1 MANKRPTLQAEKR
14 TILGKNVKKL
24 RREGFTPG
32 NIYGRGIPSV
42 SIQVNSTEFAQLYKE
57 VGGTGLVDISLD
69 GEVRPILIQN
79 VHRNPLTRVFLHADM
94 FQVNLKEKI
103 KAMIPVVTVGEPA
116 AVAEKVGL
124 LLQPLSEV
132 EVEALPADLPE
143 KLEVNVEALAA
154 IDDQVT
160 VADIT
165 APKDVTIL
173 TDVEQVVAKI
183 AELVTE
189 EAQEQAEADAA
200 AAEEAKAEGEGEAPA
215 EGEAPEGEKSEATEE
230 KAEATE

>member
-14 TILGKNVKKL
+14 TVLGKKVKKL
-24 RREGFTPG
+24 RKEGFTPG
-32 NIYGRGIPSV
+32 NIYGKGIPSV
-42 SIQVNSTEFAQLYKE
+42 SVQVNATEFAALYKE
-57 VGGTGLVDISLD
+57 VGSTGLVDVTID

-79 VHRNPLTRVFLHADM
+79 VHRNPLTREFLHADL

-116 AVAEKVGL
+116 AVSEKVGL
-124 LLQPLSEV
+124 LLQPLAEV

-160 VADIT
+160 VANIT
-165 APKDVTIL
+165 APNDVTIL
-173 TDVEQVVAKI
+173 TDPEQVIAKI

-200 AAEEAKAEGEGEAPA
+200 ASEEAKAEGEGETPA
-215 EGEAPEGEKSEATEE
+215 EGETTEGEKSESSEE
-230 KAEATE
+230 TSSNE